1 MFLKPL
7 EAQSRGKTLEMII
20 AKRMQNMVHFEN
32 KNIIFVA
39 KIHFDIF
46 CIRWK
51 ITGGSGSRFSTRP
64 KGGCRDN
71 RMLPSYDLFAFSVK
85 INFDHMYYIELLTL
99 NFMVILFL

>member
-7 EAQSRGKTLEMII
+7 KAQTMWKTLEMII
-20 AKRMQNMVHFEN
+20 AKRMQNMGQIEN

-64 KGGCRDN
+64 KGGARPRLRSGARRRN
-71 RMLPSYDLFAFSVK
+71 GTR
-85 INFDHMYYIELLTL
+85 I
-99 NFMVILFL
+99 

>member
-1 MFLKPL
+1 MKNHKNHMFLKPL
-7 EAQSRGKTLEMII
+7 KAQTMWKTLEMII
-20 AKRMQNMVHFEN
+20 AKRMQNMGQIEN

-64 KGGCRDN
+64 KGGYWCHQNKTPLQVFR
-71 RMLPSYDLFAFSVK
+71 
-85 INFDHMYYIELLTL
+85 LT
-99 NFMVILFL
+99 